1 MNVEATADRWLPARA
16 RATTDA
22 IRRSWLGTFYDR
34 VLELRL
40 IDQVYQV
47 SASVF
52 VAYIPLILALAAV
65 LTGGQTAVAEAI
77 VTRFRLTGSAAA
89 TVLRLLDSPS
99 SGVYWLGLVIILWSA
114 ISIGRKFS
122 RMYTDIWQVP
132 RLRLNQQWR
141 AGVWLVMQLSMMA
154 SIAFIRD
161 VWGPVGTGRIVVY
174 VGASVIVWWAVEYAA
189 QFILTAGQVP
199 QRRLVVAAAVVT
211 VGRVGLGVWTATY
224 LADSLANQ
232 ALTYG
237 PIGVVFSIFT
247 YIVSAVGVI
256 VVGTLLA
263 SIWTDRGAEPNPR
276 GDN

>member
-1 MNVEATADRWLPARA
+1 MNVEATVGRSLPTRA
-16 RATTDA
+16 RAATDA

-77 VTRFRLTGSAAA
+77 VTRFRLTGSAAQ
-89 TVLRLLDSPS
+89 TVLELLDRPS
-99 SGVYWLGLVIILWSA
+99 RGIYWLGLIIILWSA

-132 RLRLNQQWR
+132 RLRLKQQWR
-141 AGVWLVMQLSMMA
+141 AGVWLVLQVSMSA
-154 SIAFIRD
+154 SIALVRD
-161 VWGPVGTGRIVVY
+161 IWGPAGSGRIVAY
-174 VGASVIVWWAVEYAA
+174 VAGSVVVWWFAEFAA
-189 QFILTAGQVP
+189 QWILTAGQVP
-199 QRRLVVAAAVVT
+199 TRRLAVGASVVT

-263 SIWTDRGAEPNPR
+263 SIWTDRGAGPDPQ
-276 GDN
+276 GTS

>member
-1 MNVEATADRWLPARA
+1 MNVEATARHRLPTRA
-16 RATTDA
+16 RTAADA
-22 IRRSWLGTFYDR
+22 IRRSWLGTFYER

-40 IDQVYQV
+40 LDQIYQV

-65 LTGGQTAVAEAI
+65 VTGGQTAVAEAI
-77 VTRFRLTGSAAA
+77 VTRFRLTGSAAQ
-89 TVLRLLDSPS
+89 TVLELLDSPN
-99 SGVYWLGLVIILWSA
+99 SGIYWLGLIIILWSA

-132 RLRLNQQWR
+132 RLRLKQQWR
-141 AGVWLVMQLSMMA
+141 AAVWLVLQVSMLG
-154 SIAFIRD
+154 SIAWIRD
-161 VWGPVGTGRIVVY
+161 VWGPAGGGRVVAYVTGSIM
-174 VGASVIVWWAVEYAA
+174 VWWLAEYAA
-189 QFILTAGQVP
+189 QWVLTAGQVP
-199 QRRLVVAAAVVT
+199 ARRLVVGASVVT
-211 VGRVGLGVWTATY
+211 AGRVGLGFWAATY

-263 SIWTDRGAEPNPR
+263 SIWTDRGARPEPR
-276 GDN
+276 DGR